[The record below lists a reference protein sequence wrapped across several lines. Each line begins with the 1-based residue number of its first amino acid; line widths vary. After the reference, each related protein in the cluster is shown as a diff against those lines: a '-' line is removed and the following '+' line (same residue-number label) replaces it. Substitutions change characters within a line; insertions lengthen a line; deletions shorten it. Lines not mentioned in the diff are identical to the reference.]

1 MTDGL
6 TTRRP
11 RTDADVR
18 LVRSTGPG
26 CPRRGA
32 EPTAVAETGL
42 FSDWALGSLQ
52 AFQLVIVL
60 ETLAD
65 CLVPPPDIPDLLQ
78 LGDAYADYEEL
89 VRSAAADEV
98 P

>member
-1 MTDGL
+1 
-6 TTRRP
+6 
-11 RTDADVR
+11 
-18 LVRSTGPG
+18 
-26 CPRRGA
+26 
-32 EPTAVAETGL
+32 
-42 FSDWALGSLQ
+42 LGSLQ